1 MESLKAD
8 FFDAICEIVRT
19 KGCVGQFGIGPEL
32 REAIVW
38 YNNAPDDFSDLVYKA
53 LRRKVLDV
61 RGHF

>member
-19 KGCVGQFGIGPEL
+19 QGCVGQFGIGPEL

-38 YNNAPDDFSDLVYKA
+38 YNEAPADYADLVYKA

>member
-8 FFDAICEIVRT
+8 FFDAICEIVRAH
-19 KGCVGQFGIGPEL
+19 GCVGQFGIDPDL
-32 REAIVW
+32 RDAIVW
-38 YNNAPDDFSDLVYKA
+38 YNEAPAEYSQLVYKA

>member
-8 FFDAICEIVRT
+8 FFDAICENVRT
-19 KGCVGQFGIGPEL
+19 KGCVGQFGIGPDL

-38 YNNAPDDFSDLVYKA
+38 YNEAPADFADLVYKA